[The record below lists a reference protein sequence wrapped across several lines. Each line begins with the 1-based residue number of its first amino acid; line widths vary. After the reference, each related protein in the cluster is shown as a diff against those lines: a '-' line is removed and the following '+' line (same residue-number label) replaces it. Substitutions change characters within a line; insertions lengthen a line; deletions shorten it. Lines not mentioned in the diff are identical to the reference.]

1 MTNPIRH
8 PPVPLIDW
16 AKAIASQ
23 LIVWHHLM
31 IYGPMRKQ
39 VDPLAPE
46 LFAWLADPAR
56 LAVQVFLVMGG
67 FLAARGLMPSPGAA
81 GQVGLARLPSLLWQR
96 YLRLAR
102 PYLVTLLLAV
112 LGAWVARTL
121 MVDADTPA
129 APSGLQLLA
138 NALMLQDIVGQD
150 ALSAGIWYVA
160 IDLQLFAL
168 LAGLAALL
176 GASRLRGA
184 WLAAA
189 AVVLV
194 AGLVAASLLWINRL
208 PDADMWAPYFF
219 GSYGL
224 GVLAHW
230 AVQAPGRSQR
240 LAWQTLM
247 AVLVLLALWLE
258 WRSRIA
264 LAGVVALALAFN
276 LGRGWLDRTRLQ
288 PLVVRLSR
296 ISYGVFLAH
305 YPISLLVAA
314 GVTALAPDSLELNLL
329 GLVGTWLASLAAG
342 QALHRWVEPP
352 ARRAAQPLAHP
363 LIRRA

>member
-1 MTNPIRH
+1 MTSRIRH
-8 PPVPLIDW
+8 TPVPLIDW

-23 LIVWHHLM
+23 LIVWHHLS
-31 IYGPMRKQ
+31 IYGPMRKA
-39 VDPLAPE
+39 VDPLAPD

-67 FLAARGLMPSPGAA
+67 FLAARTLMPSPDAA
-81 GQVGLARLPSLLWQR
+81 GRIGPVRLPALLWQR
-96 YLRLAR
+96 YLRLGR
-102 PYLVTLLLAV
+102 PYLMALALALLS
-112 LGAWVARTL
+112 AWVARTL
-121 MVDADTPA
+121 MDDADTPA
-129 APSGLQLLA
+129 APTWPQLLA
-138 NALMLQDIVGQD
+138 NALLLQDIVGQD
-150 ALSAGIWYVA
+150 ALSAGVWYVA

-176 GASRLRGA
+176 AASRLRGA
-184 WLAAA
+184 WQA
-189 AVVLV
+189 AVAVLLV
-194 AGLVAASLLWINRL
+194 AGSTAASLLWINRL

-230 AVQAPGRSQR
+230 VVQSPGRARR
-240 LAWQTLM
+240 LAGLALM
-247 AVLVLLALWLE
+247 AALLLVALWVE

-276 LGRGWLDRTRLQ
+276 LGSGWLDRTRLQ
-288 PLVVRLSR
+288 PLVVHLSR

-314 GVTALAPDSLELNLL
+314 AVTWLAPDSLELNLL
-329 GLVGTWLASLAAG
+329 GLIGTWLASLAAG
-342 QALHRWVEPP
+342 QALHRWFEPSP
-352 ARRAAQPLAHP
+352 RRAPLPATQALTH
-363 LIRRA
+363 RA